1 MLREMGE
8 VKSSTHE
15 EGKLSMSVE
24 EERDE
29 IGNYLVP
36 FLSKPR
42 RPLLQ
47 TSVRGEM

>member
-8 VKSSTHE
+8 VKSSTHEE

-36 FLSKPR
+36 FL
-42 RPLLQ
+42 
-47 TSVRGEM
+47 